1 MKRTVKTIVK
11 KFDHKGSLL
20 EHTETT
26 VEEIVDETYV
36 SVPDYIS
43 HKPIKPWKPY
53 VEPYVESQIY
63 TNESRDTGDIT
74 VTLDEKG
81 DGKC

>member
-43 HKPIKPWKPY
+43 HKPVKPWKPCAESC
-53 VEPYVESQIY
+53 VETQIHKYTNTQIY
-63 TNESRDTGDIT
+63 ILMKAEIQ
-74 VTLDEKG
+74 VI
-81 DGKC
+81 